1 MPLWVLFDLFMTSR
15 FWESLL
21 GTKETEE
28 QRRRTVQENNREE
41 EHAENTAKSTS
52 ESESISN
59 QESRIAPETE
69 KIWSF

>member
-1 MPLWVLFDLFMTSR
+1 MPLWVLFDLFMASR
-15 FWESLL
+15 FWESSI
-21 GTKETEE
+21 GTEETEE
-28 QRRRTVQENNREE
+28 QRRRTVKENNREE

-52 ESESISN
+52 ESKSISN